1 MATTRTSV
9 RKQYKKAGRT
19 RRLITIAIVAV
30 LLLAI
35 LGGVGLHLRNSR
47 RAARQ
52 EAAEKALAEKLVTI
66 TFPEGSTV
74 LDIAEKLE
82 KNNVCTAVEFE
93 AVCSEIPEGYDR
105 LFADVTEDNRVFV
118 LEGYLFPETYEF
130 YKEEG
135 AEKAVKRFLDQT
147 NKVITDEDL
156 ARAAEKEMTLDQVL
170 TFASVVQSEASDPKN
185 MPMVASVF
193 ANRLKPGSGFPYI
206 GSDVT
211 RHYIE
216 RKMKAYIEAQG
227 MDYNKLFGA
236 YCTNDSYQYKTEGLP
251 VGPICNVGRSA
262 IDAALN
268 PAESKYYY
276 FFTDNDWNYYYNE
289 TLTGHQSQW
298 TKMVAEGKAGNATTN
313 AQ

>member
-1 MATTRTSV
+1 MARTSA
-9 RKQYKKAGRT
+9 RKQYKKKGRG
-19 RRLITIAIVAV
+19 RRIATIVIAAV

-35 LGGVGLHLRNSR
+35 LAGVLLQVRSSR

-52 EAAEKALAEKLVTI
+52 EAAEKALQERIVTVTI
-66 TFPEGSTV
+66 PEGSTV
-74 LDIAEKLE
+74 LDIAAVLE
-82 KNNVCTAVEFE
+82 KKGVCSAEDFE
-93 AVCSEIPEGYDR
+93 AACVSIPEGYER
-105 LFADVTEDNRVFV
+105 LFDGVTADNRVFV

-130 YKEEG
+130 YKEDG
-135 AEKAVKRFLDQT
+135 AEKAVKKLLDQT
-147 NKVITDEDL
+147 NKVITDEDIAK
-156 ARAAEKEMTLDQVL
+156 AREKGMTLDRVL
-170 TFASVVQSEASDPKN
+170 TLASVIQSEASDPKN

-193 ANRLKPGSGFPYI
+193 TNRLKEGSGFAYL

-216 RKMKAYIEAQG
+216 RKMKGYIAEQG
-227 MDYNKLFGA
+227 MDYDTLFGA
-236 YCTNDSYQYKTEGLP
+236 YCTNDGYTNKTAGLP

-289 TLTGHQSQW
+289 TLNGHQNQW
-298 TKMVAEGKAGNATTN
+298 NQLVAEGKAGAT
-313 AQ
+313 Q